1 MIGRKNDNGKR
12 QWHLLPIEPINEI
25 IKVLE
30 FGAKKYEPDN
40 WKFVENRKI
49 RYFNAAMRH
58 LTLWQQGYINDGD
71 ESGNEKEELI
81 EKMDKS
87 GLNHLAH
94 AACCL
99 LFLLHGDMNKERVK
113 INKD

>member
-1 MIGRKNDNGKR
+1 
-12 QWHLLPIEPINEI
+12 
-25 IKVLE
+25 
-30 FGAKKYEPDN
+30 
-40 WKFVENRKI
+40 
-49 RYFNAAMRH
+49 
-58 LTLWQQGYINDGD
+58 
-71 ESGNEKEELI
+71 
-81 EKMDKS
+81 MDKS